1 MRRAGVTECAGTDP
15 DNSGGMSG
23 KAVLPAVGLSLLPCF
38 SYLPITLELSHCL
51 QLCGENAAC
60 LLCLL
65 LTAGL
70 GCSMV
75 KIDCRSI
82 PDLARPVPTGA
93 GFLMPGG
100 RMARRGR
107 YRKDAARGSNGR
119 LSRVGQCI
127 DLGTGYLAAHR
138 LRPVDPERSETQ
150 LRILQLSGDLER
162 RIGRRPATSDELA
175 TLQGYAESMHST
187 SVAAKNPNLSFPL
200 GIAHECGFITD
211 GELEAGKHYARLYRA
226 VWGRLRDDIEAAL
239 GPEDFGLLLSTG
251 KVASPA
257 PPSSHFRA
265 LVAGDPSQRQAL
277 SPEDWKRRQTAAH
290 RFGRANAIL
299 KADMWVHAV
308 VEGVVISG
316 NHQPFLHTR
325 RTETADDYMRWKA
338 LKMGLA
344 ALAEHFGFDKM
355 DEKRS
360 ADGPRPGSSSSPD
373 GS

>member
-1 MRRAGVTECAGTDP
+1 MRV
-15 DNSGGMSG
+15 
-23 KAVLPAVGLSLLPCF
+23 
-38 SYLPITLELSHCL
+38 
-51 QLCGENAAC
+51 
-60 LLCLL
+60 
-65 LTAGL
+65 
-70 GCSMV
+70 
-75 KIDCRSI
+75 
-82 PDLARPVPTGA
+82 
-93 GFLMPGG
+93 
-100 RMARRGR
+100 
-107 YRKDAARGSNGR
+107 
-119 LSRVGQCI
+119 
-127 DLGTGYLAAHR
+127 
-138 LRPVDPERSETQ
+138 
-150 LRILQLSGDLER
+150 
-162 RIGRRPATSDELA
+162 
-175 TLQGYAESMHST
+175 
-187 SVAAKNPNLSFPL
+187 
-200 GIAHECGFITD
+200 ITD

-265 LVAGDPSQRQAL
+265 LVAGDPSHRQAL

-325 RTETADDYMRWKA
+325 RTETADDYMRCRA
-338 LKMGLA
+338 LKKGLA